1 VVRKR
6 VRALRIVLGFAAS
19 LAACESETKTTSG
32 DDGSDAGSG
41 EAGAEVGGSSAA
53 GQSAGG
59 AAGSSGASAGR
70 GSGGTAAIGGMDP
83 SDGGDASAGESGGG
97 AGGAPGG
104 SGGADRGG
112 SGGSIA
118 IGGTGGTGGM
128 IGGCMSPAI
137 ELEASASSP
146 CSFVLPD
153 EAIDINRINVRIGNE
168 PVCSVGLGATCN
180 QEGWAFSATPRE
192 ILLCPRTCEALDDA
206 PDPTVFGL
214 FGCFTVPC
222 VD

>member
-1 VVRKR
+1 M
-6 VRALRIVLGFAAS
+6 LGFAAS

-59 AAGSSGASAGR
+59 AGGSSGASAGR
-70 GSGGTAAIGGMDP
+70 GGGGTAAIGGTDP

-104 SGGADRGG
+104 SGGAERGG

-128 IGGCMSPAI
+128 IGGCMSSIAI
-137 ELEASASSP
+137 ELEASPSSP
-146 CSFVLPD
+146 CSFVLPAEPMD
-153 EAIDINRINVRIGNE
+153 LNRINVRIGDE
-168 PVCSVGLGATCN
+168 LVCSVGLGGTCN
-180 QEGWAFSATPRE
+180 PQGWQFSATLRE
-192 ILLCPRTCEALDDA
+192 IVLCPATCEALDDA
-206 PDPTVFGL
+206 PDPTVLGL
-214 FGCFTVPC
+214 FGCFTVLC